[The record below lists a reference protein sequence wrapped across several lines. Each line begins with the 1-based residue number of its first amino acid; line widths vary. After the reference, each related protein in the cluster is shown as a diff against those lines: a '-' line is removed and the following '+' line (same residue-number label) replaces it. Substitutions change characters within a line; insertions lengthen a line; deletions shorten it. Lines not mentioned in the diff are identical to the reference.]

1 MALWAAKHAAWYI
14 WAVLKQMR
22 PGDASELTLSLPRNT
37 FLPLLPMPCAG
48 GTALSMN
55 WDDVGK
61 RDYSNKGKE
70 GEEDDEEEWARR
82 SRPSGR

>member
-1 MALWAAKHAAWYI
+1 
-14 WAVLKQMR
+14 
-22 PGDASELTLSLPRNT
+22 
-37 FLPLLPMPCAG
+37 
-48 GTALSMN
+48 MN